1 MPFFK
6 NYQHFFKII
15 AKRNKKQQIPIF
27 TAMNQK
33 IDPAMCSP
41 LLCPNGKL
49 RASINLGNPILAN
62 KNLSTGEVFGVSV
75 DLSRELAKRLG
86 VALELKVFD
95 AAAKS
100 VAAVTSGD
108 ADIGFFAIDPL
119 RGEGISFTAAYVHIE
134 GYYLVRDESP
144 LKLNSEVDKAGIR
157 VTAAKGSAYDLYLS
171 RNLKNAT
178 LTHSVTSQTVT
189 DTYLQNGTD
198 VAAGVKQQLEADIER
213 LQGKVK
219 LRLLDTNFMVIA
231 QAMGIPNNRG
241 PVTHEYMKSFVEEMK
256 RTGFVA
262 SSLKRHNIQG
272 AAVAPLV

>member
-1 MPFFK
+1 
-6 NYQHFFKII
+6 
-15 AKRNKKQQIPIF
+15 
-27 TAMNQK
+27 MNQK
-33 IDPAMCSP
+33 IDSAMCSP

-49 RASINLGNPILAN
+49 YASINLGNPILAN
-62 KNLSTGEVFGVSV
+62 KNGVTGEIFGVSV

-86 VALELKVFD
+86 VDLELKVFD

-119 RGEGISFTAAYVHIE
+119 RGEGISFTAAYIHIE
-134 GYYLVRDESP
+134 GYYLVRQDSP
-144 LKLNSEVDKAGIR
+144 LKINSDVDKAGIR
-157 VTAAKGSAYDLYLS
+157 VTAAKGSAYDLFLT

-198 VAAGVKQQLEADIER
+198 AAAGVKQQLESDIKR
-213 LQGKVK
+213 LEGKEK

-241 PVTHEYMKSFVEEMK
+241 AAATEYMRSFVEEMK
-256 RTGFVA
+256 RSGFVA
-262 SSLKRHNIQG
+262 ASLKRHNIQG
-272 AAVAPLV
+272 AAVAPLI

>member
-1 MPFFK
+1 
-6 NYQHFFKII
+6 
-15 AKRNKKQQIPIF
+15 
-27 TAMNQK
+27 MNQK
-33 IDPAMCSP
+33 IDSATCSP
-41 LLCPNGKL
+41 LLCPNGVL

-62 KNLSTGEVFGVSV
+62 KNASTGEIFGVSV

-86 VALELKVFD
+86 VEIELKVFD

-100 VAAVTSGD
+100 VAAVTSNQ

-241 PVTHEYMKSFVEEMK
+241 PAAHEYMKSFVEEMK

-262 SSLKRHNIQG
+262 ASLKRHNIQG